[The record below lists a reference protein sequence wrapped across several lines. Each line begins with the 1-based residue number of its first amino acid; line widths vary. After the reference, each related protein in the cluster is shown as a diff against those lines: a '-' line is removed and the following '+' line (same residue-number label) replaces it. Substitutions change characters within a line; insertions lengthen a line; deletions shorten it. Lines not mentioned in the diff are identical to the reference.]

1 MRPRTEAS
9 SALSVKTAKRCLAA
23 DNKPAA
29 LPVKLPAVLAM
40 PMRSL
45 RPVWVKCWELNAIGL
60 ALQSSEHRHPS
71 HDPPRTTAPTPM
83 ITTSSP

>member
-1 MRPRTEAS
+1 MVHHTRLRTEAS

-45 RPVWVKCWELNAIGL
+45 RPIWVGKVLGAECGWPGAAELRA
-60 ALQSSEHRHPS
+60 PS
-71 HDPPRTTAPTPM
+71 PK
-83 ITTSSP
+83 S

>member
-1 MRPRTEAS
+1 MDSRVHHMRQRTEAS

-29 LPVKLPAVLAM
+29 RPVKLPAVLAM

-45 RPVWVKCWELNAIGL
+45 RPVWA
-60 ALQSSEHRHPS
+60 
-71 HDPPRTTAPTPM
+71 
-83 ITTSSP
+83 